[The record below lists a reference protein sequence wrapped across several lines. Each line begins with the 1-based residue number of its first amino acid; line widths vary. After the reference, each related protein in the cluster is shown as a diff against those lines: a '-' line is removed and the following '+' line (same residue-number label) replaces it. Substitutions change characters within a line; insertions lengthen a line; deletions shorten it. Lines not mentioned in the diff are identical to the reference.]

1 PVFKGVEMARTLAN
15 YRGTNSCP
23 LSQQPAPLQRST
35 AAERPAPSAVLI
47 KMREWLVG
55 GTVPEK
61 ETQPIVRIPAGH
73 VEGEKVFT
81 ACKVRHHVPVVLL
94 VSFQITLFI
103 IQRAG
108 CIRAVNERAHGGGLG
123 TEIAAGTVEPD
134 LGITQGQYETR
145 MRKHLNLIT
154 PQHRP
159 GVVLKCVV
167 IINHGQR
174 SA

>member
-1 PVFKGVEMARTLAN
+1 MARTLAN

-61 ETQPIVRIPAGH
+61 ETQPIVRICAGNVEREKIITLRKIRQH
-73 VEGEKVFT
+73 VT
-81 ACKVRHHVPVVLL
+81 VVLL
-94 VSFQITLFI
+94 ETLQITLLI
-103 IQRAG
+103 TRRAG
-108 CIRAVNERAHGGGLG
+108 RIRPVNERAHGGGLG

-145 MRKHLNLIT
+145 LWKHLNQIT